1 VQKSARIAERSA
13 KVTGITFHVHPV
25 FW

>member
-25 FW
+25 F